1 MKTVNEVSKLTG
13 VSIRTLQYYDQIG
26 LLKPACYTEAG
37 YRLYDEEQLETL
49 QQILFFRELEFPLK
63 EIKDIIKR
71 PDFDRDKALDQQ
83 IELLTL
89 KKEHL
94 EKLIRLARSKKKGEM
109 KTLDFSAFSNE
120 KIEEYKKKAKEQWGQ
135 TPQFQE
141 FEKKDKARSK
151 EDEKNMLAN
160 FMKIFEEFGEMKE
173 MDPASEEV
181 SAQVAKLKAYIS
193 DHFYNCSN
201 DILLGLGKMYA
212 AGGEF
217 TENIDKAGGEG
228 TAVFTCKAIEVYN
241 KKVPTAL
248 S

>member
-1 MKTVNEVSKLTG
+1 MKTVHEVSKLTG
-13 VSIRTLQYYDQIG
+13 VSIRALQYYDKIG
-26 LLKPACYTEAG
+26 LLKPADYTEAG
-37 YRLYDEEQLETL
+37 YRLYDEEQLEML

-63 EIKDIIKR
+63 EIKKIIQSSA
-71 PDFDRDKALDQQ
+71 FDKDKALEQQ

-94 EKLIRLARSKKKGEM
+94 EKLIRLARSKNKGDV
-109 KTLDFSAFSNE
+109 KALDFSAFNNE
-120 KIEEYKKKAKEQWGQ
+120 KMEEYKKKAKEQWGE

-151 EDEKNMLAN
+151 EDEKNMMAD

-173 MDPASEEV
+173 SDPTSEEAA
-181 SAQVAKLKAYIS
+181 AQVRKLQAYIS
-193 DHFYNCSN
+193 EHFYKCSD

-217 TENIDKAGGEG
+217 TKNIDKAGGEG
-228 TAVFTCKAIEVYN
+228 TAVFTCKAIEAHC
-241 KKVPTAL
+241 K
-248 S
+248 

>member
-1 MKTVNEVSKLTG
+1 MKTVHEVSKLTG

-26 LLKPACYTEAG
+26 LLKPACYTDAG

-63 EIKDIIKR
+63 EIMDIIKR

-94 EKLIRLARSKKKGEM
+94 EKLIRLARSKKKGEV
-109 KTLDFSAFSNE
+109 KTLDFSAFNNE
-120 KIEEYKKKAKEQWGQ
+120 KIEEYKKKAKEQWGE
-135 TPQFQE
+135 TPEFQE
-141 FEKKDKARSK
+141 FEKKDKTRSK
-151 EDEKNMLAN
+151 DEEQTMMAN
-160 FMKIFEEFGEMKE
+160 FMKIFEEFGMMKG

-181 SAQVAKLKAYIS
+181 TAQVRKLQDYIC
-193 DHFYNCSN
+193 DHFYKCSN

-228 TAVFTCKAIEVYN
+228 TAIFTCHAIEAYCHS
-241 KKVPTAL
+241 KT
-248 S
+248 